1 MSAEMTVLSNGL
13 RVVTD
18 INKAVDTVALAVCIG
33 SGSRNESLELNGI
46 SHLLEHMV
54 FKGTRNRNAYQI
66 AMEMDDIG
74 GHLNAYTSR
83 DHTAFYAKVLK
94 RDIRLSVD
102 ILSDIFLNPQLD
114 ESEFLKEK
122 EVVIQEIHQS
132 FDTPEDIVY
141 DYLQSTAYPNQAIGY
156 PILGT
161 LDSVRSIKVHDLKK
175 YLEIFYVSSNTIISC
190 SGNFE
195 KDDFIDLLE
204 SYFHETKLGKSVE
217 VAPVEYIGGNN
228 RVSKKIE
235 QLQIAL
241 GFNGYNV
248 HHPDFYSLAALSVI
262 LGEGMS
268 SRLFQ
273 EVRERHALA
282 YSVFSSVSAQD
293 NSSLLSVYAG
303 TTPDNSN
310 QLIKILCKEIS
321 AISSNLKLEEI
332 KRAKAQLKSSLLM
345 SLESVDGRC
354 IHYARQVLLFG
365 KLLGNNEI
373 LSKIDDVCIKS
384 IERASQQVFSSKPTL
399 SVVGDSGNVPDYSEI
414 TDSIFC

>member
-1 MSAEMTVLSNGL
+1 MSAKVTLLSNGL

-18 INKAVDTVALAVCIG
+18 VNKAVDTVALSVCIG
-33 SGSRNESLELNGI
+33 SGSRNETLELNGI

-54 FKGTRNRNAYQI
+54 FKGTKKRDAYQI

-83 DHTAFYAKVLK
+83 DHTVFYAKVLK
-94 RDIRLSVD
+94 KDIRLSVD

-114 ESEFLKEK
+114 EAEFLKEK

-141 DYLQSTAYPNQAIGY
+141 DYLQSTAYPNQPIGF
-156 PILGT
+156 PILGS
-161 LDSVRSIKVHDLKK
+161 LESVKSIKICDLEK
-175 YLEIFYVSSNTIISC
+175 YLNKFYVSSNTIISC

-195 KDDFIDLLE
+195 KDNFIDLLE
-204 SYFHETKLGKSVE
+204 SYFYKTKLGASAE
-217 VAPVEYIGGNN
+217 TVAVEYTGGDN
-228 RVSKKIE
+228 RFSKKTE

-248 HHPDFYSLAALSVI
+248 HNPEFYSLAALSVI

-273 EVRERHALA
+273 EVREKYALA
-282 YSVFSSVSAQD
+282 YSVFSSISAQD

-303 TTPDNSN
+303 TTADNSK
-310 QLIKILCKEIS
+310 QLIQILCKEIS
-321 AISSNLKLEEI
+321 SISSTLKLEEI
-332 KRAKAQLKSSLLM
+332 NRAKAQLKSSLLM
-345 SLESVDGRC
+345 SLESMDGRC
-354 IHYARQVLLFG
+354 LHLARQILLFG
-365 KLLGNNEI
+365 RLLENEEI
-373 LSKIDDVCIKS
+373 LSKIDEVCIKS
-384 IERASQQVFSSKPTL
+384 IEKASQRVFSSKPTL
-399 SVVGDSGNVPDYSEI
+399 SVVGDSGNIPDYSEI
-414 TDSIFC
+414 ADSIYC